1 MSSRRLAGARD
12 AAYLPG
18 VNDRI
23 AFRVRP
29 ATPLDAPLLARH
41 RVEMFRDMGR
51 LADESTAAE
60 LRTAAE
66 PLIGE
71 WIAAGTYVGWVAE
84 PVTRPGLAVGGAGV
98 QLRPM
103 LPRPGHQAPGM
114 LSGPEAYV
122 LNVFVERAWRRRGV
136 ASLLMDTVLNYAR
149 ERRIRVVTLH
159 ASDEGRPL
167 YERLGFAATSEMR
180 LG

>member
-1 MSSRRLAGARD
+1 MNE
-12 AAYLPG
+12 P
-18 VNDRI
+18 V
-23 AFRVRP
+23 AFRIRP
-29 ATPLDAPLLARH
+29 ATPLDAPLLAKH

-60 LRTAAE
+60 LRATTE

-71 WIAAGTYVGWVAE
+71 WITAGTYVGWMAE
-84 PVTRPGLAVGGAGV
+84 PVTRPGLVVGGAGI

-103 LPRPGHQAPGM
+103 LPRPGHNAPGL

-136 ASLLMDTVLNYAR
+136 ASQLMEVVLSYAR

-159 ASDEGRPL
+159 ASDDGRPL
-167 YERLGFAATSEMR
+167 YERLGFAPTSEMR